1 MMTTVPRHHSASR
14 LLSLLLLIASLA
26 AASCAS
32 IDLDGVLGAPTP
44 GDSSTALDRQTVVD
58 GLREALRVGTERTVD
73 RTARPDGFLANELIR
88 ITIPEELLS
97 MADALRR
104 IGLARQVDELE
115 VQMNRAAEAAAAQ
128 ARSVFWDEVR
138 NLTFPDAWGILRGGP
153 TAATEFL
160 DRRTRSTIR
169 ERFRPIVSEK
179 IDQVGLGRTYRNL
192 AARYNALP
200 FVTRPALD
208 LDEYVTTEAIDGL
221 FQILAEEERKIRED
235 PVART
240 TELLRRVFSRGA

>member
-1 MMTTVPRHHSASR
+1 MTTPPSRSVPRPF
-14 LLSLLLLIASLA
+14 SLLLLIASLA

-32 IDLDGVLGAPTP
+32 IDLDGVLSAPTSS
-44 GDSSTALDRQTVVD
+44 GSSTALDRQTVVD

-73 RTARPDGFLANELIR
+73 RTARPNGFLANELIR
-88 ITIPEELLS
+88 ITIPEDLLS
-97 MADALRR
+97 MTDALRR
-104 IGLARQVDELE
+104 IGLSRQVDELE
-115 VQMNRAAEAAAAQ
+115 VQLNRAAEAAAAE
-128 ARSVFWDEVR
+128 ARDVFWNQIRD
-138 NLTFPDAWGILRGGP
+138 LSFPDAWGILRGGP

-160 DRRTRSTIR
+160 DQRTRPTIR
-169 ERFRPIVSEK
+169 ERFRPIVSAK

-192 AARYNALP
+192 SARYNALP

-235 PVART
+235 PIART
-240 TELLRRVFSRGA
+240 TELLRRVFSRRA